1 MCGTY
6 STLVKDT
13 DPQDDPEAPAGLNAS
28 TWMKR
33 LLLHLAQQAARDARH
48 ISRWQETTVHSLRKR
63 MKKLQALL
71 LLARPVLGEPD
82 YEALRTRVRSL
93 KNLVGTARDADV
105 MAKLQEKFGSSVWAR
120 HTSPLPRSTIARL
133 TAQAD
138 HLVRLVRETDFTG
151 LDWDMVATAH
161 ALTYQKGRKA
171 WQHAQENPEPETLH
185 KWRTQVK
192 RLHYQATALH
202 PWIETE
208 KELQRSRKLG
218 SLLGRCHDLDVFAD
232 MVKAEKLKA
241 PSGWKQDL
249 RERRKDL
256 MPRIFRRAAKV
267 FSRRSRKIK
276 QRSRHSLPSLSPASA

>member
-1 MCGTY
+1 MKEAD
-6 STLVKDT
+6 ST
-13 DPQDDPEAPAGLNAS
+13 AASSSLNAGI
-28 TWMKR
+28 WIKR
-33 LLLHLAQQAARDARH
+33 LLLQLAQQAARDARH
-48 ISRWQETTVHSLRKR
+48 ISRWPETTVHSLRKR

-71 LLARPVLGEPD
+71 LLARPVLAEPD

-105 MAKLQEKFGSSVWAR
+105 MARLQEKFGASVRAR
-120 HTSPLPRSTIARL
+120 HPPPLPKSTIARL

-161 ALTYQKGRKA
+161 AHTYQKGRKA
-171 WQHAQENPEPETLH
+171 WQHAEEKPEPETLH
-185 KWRTQVK
+185 EWRKQVK
-192 RLHYQATALH
+192 RLHYQASALH

-208 KELQRSRKLG
+208 KELQWSRKLG

-232 MVKAEKLKA
+232 MVKAEKLEA
-241 PSGWKQDL
+241 PSGWKRDF
-249 RERRKDL
+249 RERRDNL

-267 FSRRSRKIK
+267 FSRHPRKIK
-276 QRSRHSLPSLSPASA
+276 RRSRHALPQLLLVPA